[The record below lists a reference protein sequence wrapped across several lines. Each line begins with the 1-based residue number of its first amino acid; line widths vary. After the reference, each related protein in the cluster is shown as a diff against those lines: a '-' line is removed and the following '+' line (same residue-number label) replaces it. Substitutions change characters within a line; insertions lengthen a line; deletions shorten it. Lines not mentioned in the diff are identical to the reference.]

1 MVMFSSQVRE
11 AGEED
16 REKEKGGA
24 RKGRSWK
31 GEIWPLPGAVDT
43 LALVYLGCVL
53 RQEPVRIGDVF
64 RWARNGQMPF
74 LAAVSRILGVLGDA
88 ALGCWG

>member
-1 MVMFSSQVRE
+1 MFSSQV
-11 AGEED
+11 GEE
-16 REKEKGGA
+16 EKGEEEEGEKGGA

-31 GEIWPLPGAVDT
+31 GEVWPLPGAVDT

-74 LAAVSRILGVLGDA
+74 LAAVSIVLGGLGDA
-88 ALGCWG
+88 KFCCCG